1 MPSRS
6 VIDQVVVCRQPIVIE
21 VGGIPRQWGRITVKD
36 RKTGQD
42 VEIDDTD
49 GPPIVEEQPGTVYA
63 FKEGQRVRRDHPAV
77 EANPGAFRDVDATD
91 TLVYG
96 MPEE

>member
-42 VEIDDTD
+42 V
-49 GPPIVEEQPGTVYA
+49 
-63 FKEGQRVRRDHPAV
+63 
-77 EANPGAFRDVDATD
+77 
-91 TLVYG
+91 
-96 MPEE
+96 